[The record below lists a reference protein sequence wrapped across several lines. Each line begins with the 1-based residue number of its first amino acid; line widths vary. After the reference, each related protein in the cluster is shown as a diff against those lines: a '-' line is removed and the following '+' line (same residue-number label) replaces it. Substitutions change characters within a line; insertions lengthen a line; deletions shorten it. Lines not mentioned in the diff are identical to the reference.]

1 MAHFSQ
7 YEFAKKSS
15 NVLVNAVKLYFYN
28 FCFFHTIIFTWI
40 TYIRWIL
47 QNTIIVN
54 YDFSYLQTDLKDLEN
69 LKTFKV
75 LIQQMNIGQTFPLI
89 IFLTL
94 FYIIKNVPFL
104 EI

>member
-1 MAHFSQ
+1 MDNIH
-7 YEFAKKSS
+7 K
-15 NVLVNAVKLYFYN
+15 
-28 FCFFHTIIFTWI
+28 
-40 TYIRWIL
+40 RWLL

-54 YDFSYLQTDLKDLEN
+54 YDFSYLQTDLKDLEIVRSN
-69 LKTFKV
+69 LKALKV